1 LILIK
6 TMRPLLRHCDRPAAG
21 AAIPATGLEGFNMIG
36 LRRAIRCCLAAMMV
50 LAALPAPSRAQT
62 TGTVVVEVGRAG
74 FIVGVG
80 GGRGVLTFQGRR
92 YPFSVGGL
100 SVGLTIG
107 ASKAELI
114 GRARNLRQPSDL
126 AGTYTAVGA
135 GIAIAGGAQGI
146 RLQNAKGV
154 VLELLG
160 RRAGFDFSAGVGGV
174 TITMQ

>member
-1 LILIK
+1 
-6 TMRPLLRHCDRPAAG
+6 M
-21 AAIPATGLEGFNMIG
+21 FNA
-36 LRRAIRCCLAAMMV
+36 RRAIRYCVAAMVALV
-50 LAALPAPSRAQT
+50 LAGPPAKAQT
-62 TGTVVVEVGRAG
+62 TGTIVVEVARAG

-107 ASKAELI
+107 ASKAELV

-126 AGTYTAVGA
+126 AGTYTAIGA
-135 GIAIAGGAQGI
+135 GVAVAGGAQGI
-146 RLQNAKGV
+146 SLQNAKGV
-154 VLELLG
+154 VLELQG
-160 RRAGFDFSAGVGGV
+160 RRAGFDVSVGIGGV